1 MSGITIISLY
11 LRIQTYGEL
20 FVYLTKHQ
28 TLGRKKERKEKKK
41 RKGIRGRKEVLHYS
55 NYSERF

>member
-28 TLGRKKERKEKKK
+28 TLGRKKRKKRKEKKK
-41 RKGIRGRKEVLHYS
+41 RNKRKERSSPLLQLQ
-55 NYSERF
+55 

>member
-1 MSGITIISLY
+1 MSGITIISLH
-11 LRIQTYGEL
+11 LRIQIYGEL

-41 RKGIRGRKEVLHYS
+41 KKRNKRKERSSPLLQLQ
-55 NYSERF
+55 